1 MRKLFAALAITL
13 IAGAATPSFAG
24 SEDDAGGSSPSPTW
38 PQTGSR
44 TLLASNSQNG
54 GTSVDMGRQDA

>member
-1 MRKLFAALAITL
+1 MRKLFAVLTITL
-13 IAGAATPSFAG
+13 IAGAATPPFAE

-44 TLLASNSQNG
+44 TVLASNSQNG
-54 GTSVDMGRQDA
+54 GTSVDIGRQDA